1 MGNNDPIDLPSDLP
15 THSISI
21 LYAFATGKEGWSS
34 ETFRAILTIIG
45 YIGAMTKLPVPV
57 VGESSPEVLK
67 MFDDAADALKSGI
80 DQKTEQQA
88 IQVLGSM
95 VSQDQ
100 AFQGIVPWQLI
111 LAWALHKL
119 LDRILEKVKS

>member
-1 MGNNDPIDLPSDLP
+1 MGNNDPIDLPSELP
-15 THSISI
+15 THSIAI

-45 YIGAMTKLPVPV
+45 YIGSMAKLPAPV
-57 VGESSPEVLK
+57 VGSPPEVVK

-80 DQKTEQQA
+80 DEKTEQQA

-95 VSQDQ
+95 VNNEQ

-119 LDRILEKVKS
+119 LDKILEKVKS